1 MLKLFVNLIK
11 LSAKPATIIYPYPIA
26 ALLAFSLSGTLNVIY
41 LIKAIAFSFIF
52 YAGVNLWNHVN
63 DVEED
68 IKGGKKTIIT
78 ENPKIR
84 KLTALISAVLYVTSF
99 VLAFIWIVDWR
110 GIAAFVP
117 AALATWIYSDK
128 IFFGKKIRRWK
139 DHYITE
145 ILAFIIF
152 FPAFFSMLWTIF
164 APLSLRGL
172 AFSMTMT
179 LFMFSGAFL
188 KDLKDITGDRLAGLK
203 TLGVVFSPE
212 TLLKASS
219 TMLIFYYFSIVIFS
233 YLELLPFASFFSVVF
248 FFGFGYTLSHF
259 YTENWKVSG
268 KSIKPLEVMY
278 YSNLGSL
285 LMLIF
290 SGFT

>member
-233 YLELLPFASFFSVVF
+233 YLELLPFASFF
-248 FFGFGYTLSHF
+248 FGCILLWIWIH
-259 YTENWKVSG
+259 TE
-268 KSIKPLEVMY
+268 PLLHRELEGVRQINKA
-278 YSNLGSL
+278 S
-285 LMLIF
+285 
-290 SGFT
+290 